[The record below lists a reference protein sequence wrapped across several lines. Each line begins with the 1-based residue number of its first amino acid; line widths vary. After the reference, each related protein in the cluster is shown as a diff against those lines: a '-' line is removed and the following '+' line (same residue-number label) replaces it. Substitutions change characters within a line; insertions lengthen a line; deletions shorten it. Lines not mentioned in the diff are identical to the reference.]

1 MSMTKEQIISEAM
14 KLDRIERDEIAQEL
28 WQRSGGDLT
37 PEQLAE
43 IRRRIEALD
52 RGEVELIPGDQVM
65 RELRERFSR

>member
-1 MSMTKEQIISEAM
+1 MTKEQIISEAM